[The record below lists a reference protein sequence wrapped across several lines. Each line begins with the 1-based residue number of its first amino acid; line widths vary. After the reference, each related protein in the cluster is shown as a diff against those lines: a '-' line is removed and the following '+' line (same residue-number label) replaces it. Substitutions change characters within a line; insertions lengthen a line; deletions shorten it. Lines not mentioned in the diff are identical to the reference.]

1 MPIVLEHLVS
11 GVPAP
16 YGLKN
21 STCAVAR
28 KGEPIDP
35 AGLEKWGFEGIEDES
50 VLVICDLL
58 S

>member
-1 MPIVLEHLVS
+1 MS